1 MDKLLS
7 VEVYVGLCL
16 ALVLQT
22 NYRLAAGIGVGEIGL
37 AVFTGVSLL
46 TAINRRR
53 EQVAASSDFP
63 RFFVIYVLGGLSLST
78 AVTMLMGEVHQPGE
92 LGEWRDYTAYAL
104 SALFIWSLSRHQL
117 NLERCSIAFLV
128 AATLLVSYQYHYG
141 GAEAWYASRFTGGA
155 KNPNQL
161 TLYAVCG
168 LLMAVAFLRSPT
180 LKCAAIAGCTAA
192 GYLTRSDA
200 FLATT
205 AVIVASYVIAVAV
218 PPRFFVPAFACGSG
232 VAAFIWYS
240 YSGVALDFLHQRW
253 ATADEGGLRMTLYAN
268 GFEAWTHSW
277 WTLLAGNG
285 AGVFSGEFGPF
296 EGMEAH
302 NTPIDTLTIGGVV
315 GFVGLY
321 WVAGRATLRAYANSQ
336 PLLFACTAGLLALS
350 CFHFVGRHPIFWFTI
365 LVLDSLQRPQPASA
379 AAVPALSDPQRTP
392 DRTALTTAPPLLGG
406 C

>member
-7 VEVYVGLCL
+7 VEVCVGLCL

-22 NYRLAAGIGVGEIGL
+22 NYRLESGIGVGEIGL
-37 AVFTGVSLL
+37 ATFTGCSLL
-46 TAINRRR
+46 AAIGSRR
-53 EQVAASSDFP
+53 QPFVATSGFP
-63 RFFVIYVLGGLSLST
+63 GAFVIYVLGGLSLST
-78 AVTMLMGEVHQPGE
+78 AVTMLMGEVHQRGE
-92 LGEWRDYTAYAL
+92 LGEWRDYAAYAL
-104 SALFIWSLSRHQL
+104 SALFIWSLSRNQL
-117 NLERCSIAFLV
+117 NLGRCSIAFLV
-128 AATLLVSYQYHYG
+128 AATLLVSYQYNFG
-141 GAEAWYASRFTGGA
+141 GTDAWYANRFTGGA

-168 LLMAVAFLRSPT
+168 LVLTVAFIRSPT

-218 PPRFFVPAFACGSG
+218 PPRFFVPACACGSG
-232 VAAFIWYS
+232 VVAFIWYS

-268 GFEAWTHSW
+268 GFQAWTHSW

-285 AGVFSGEFGPF
+285 AGVFSGESGPF

-302 NTPIDTLTIGGVV
+302 NTPIDTLTIGGIV

-321 WVAGRATLRAYANSQ
+321 WVSGRATLRAYANSQ

-365 LVLDSLQRPQPASA
+365 LVLDSLQRSQPASDA
-379 AAVPALSDPQRTP
+379 TAPSEPQRAP
-392 DRTALTTAPPLLGG
+392 DQTSLTTAPPLLGG

>member
-22 NYRLAAGIGVGEIGL
+22 NYRLASGIGVGEIGL
-37 AVFTGVSLL
+37 AVFTGCSLL
-46 TAINRRR
+46 AAIRGRR
-53 EQVAASSDFP
+53 EQAAASEFP
-63 RFFVIYVLGGLSLST
+63 RVFVIYVLGGLSLST
-78 AVTMLMGEVHQPGE
+78 AVTMLMGEVHQRGE
-92 LGEWRDYTAYAL
+92 LGEWRDYAAYAL
-104 SALFIWSLSRHQL
+104 SALFIWSLSRHRL
-117 NLERCSIAFLV
+117 NLERCSIAFLI
-128 AATLLVSYQYHYG
+128 AGTLLVSYQYHYG

-168 LLMAVAFLRSPT
+168 LVLAVTFIRSPT
-180 LKCAAIAGCTAA
+180 LKCAAIAGCAAA

-205 AVIVASYVIAVAV
+205 AVIVATYVIAVAV
-218 PPRFFVPAFACGSG
+218 PPRFFVPACACGSG
-232 VAAFIWYS
+232 LAALIWYS

-268 GFEAWTHSW
+268 GFQAWTHSW
-277 WTLLAGNG
+277 WTLLVGNG

-365 LVLDSLQRPQPASA
+365 LVLDSLQRTPSVSA
-379 AAVPALSDPQRTP
+379 ATAPSGPQRAP